1 MSTALLNSEIY
12 RDLVGT
18 EEMRNLF
25 SDECSLTRWLDVE
38 AALANACASSGVIPQ
53 SAATEIAAKAHPA
66 HIDIQKLKERAD
78 IVGRAIAPMAAQL
91 AEACSNDAGSY
102 VHWGAT
108 TQDIMDTGV
117 VLQIRDGFEIV
128 ERDLKK
134 LIQVVGALADTHRH
148 TLMAARTA
156 GQQAMPTSF
165 GLKAAGWAMELN
177 RHLERLHEARPRI
190 LVGQFGGA
198 VGTLAW
204 LGDNGLD
211 VQAQMMKE
219 LELGVPIITWHSS
232 RDRIA
237 EAGMLLIAISQTLGK
252 VADEIHNLARS
263 EISEVSEAFK
273 PGRGSSSTMAQK
285 RNPRFAEFV
294 VAISRMTRAH
304 ATTLMDAMVQEHERA
319 GGPWIPEWEAIP
331 DIFILT
337 GGALSQSI
345 SMLDGLQVDKTRMR
359 TNLDANKGLLMA
371 EAVTVALA
379 QRVGKHKAH
388 SLVTGACSEA
398 REQNVELLDILI
410 RTEEII
416 DKIPPNELPLLLDPA
431 NYLGETQKIIDH
443 VLAEIDPSQ

>member
-1 MSTALLNSEIY
+1 
-12 RDLVGT
+12 
-18 EEMRNLF
+18 
-25 SDECSLTRWLDVE
+25 
-38 AALANACASSGVIPQ
+38 
-53 SAATEIAAKAHPA
+53 
-66 HIDIQKLKERAD
+66 
-78 IVGRAIAPMAAQL
+78 
-91 AEACSNDAGSY
+91 
-102 VHWGAT
+102 
-108 TQDIMDTGV
+108 
-117 VLQIRDGFEIV
+117 
-128 ERDLKK
+128 
-134 LIQVVGALADTHRH
+134 
-148 TLMAARTA
+148 
-156 GQQAMPTSF
+156 
-165 GLKAAGWAMELN
+165 
-177 RHLERLHEARPRI
+177 
-190 LVGQFGGA
+190 
-198 VGTLAW
+198 
-204 LGDNGLD
+204 
-211 VQAQMMKE
+211 
-219 LELGVPIITWHSS
+219 
-232 RDRIA
+232 
-237 EAGMLLIAISQTLGK
+237 
-252 VADEIHNLARS
+252 
-263 EISEVSEAFK
+263 
-273 PGRGSSSTMAQK
+273 MAQK

-379 QRVGKHKAH
+379 QSVGKHKAH